1 MKRKMKHLL
10 LAILLAVI
18 SMDVYAEDGLSASD
32 VSLQA
37 GEVAKLEISFNNQ
50 MHSYRAFA
58 FDIQLP
64 IGVNIADGAFFNS
77 SRVKELDYN
86 LLIERVSKDTY
97 RVLWYHNG
105 NQSIEKSD
113 GLLLTLILEGTKD
126 MVNGKKTGRL
136 ISNFTN
142 TEGGSSVLG
151 FVDDTNM
158 WTYGYPD
165 ATFTLSLSGGTGID
179 DILVDPVDA
188 TGPIYDLK
196 GQKVTKA
203 GKGIYIMNGKKIL
216 NK

>member
-10 LAILLAVI
+10 LAILLVAI
-18 SMDVYAEDGLSASD
+18 STDVYAEDGLSASD
-32 VSLQA
+32 LSLQA
-37 GEVAKLEISFNNQ
+37 GDVATLEISLTNE
-50 MHSYRAFA
+50 MHSYKAFV
-58 FDIQLP
+58 FDVQLP
-64 IGVNIADGAFFNS
+64 KGVIITDGAFFNS
-77 SRVKELDYN
+77 SRVKNPDYN
-86 LLIERVSKDTY
+86 LLVSQVSKDTY
-97 RVLWYHNG
+97 RVLWYHNAR
-105 NQSIEKSD
+105 QSIEKSE

-126 MVNGKKTGRL
+126 MVNGQKTGRL

-142 TEGGSSVLG
+142 TYGGSSVLG

-179 DILVDPVDA
+179 DILVDPADA
-188 TGPIYDLK
+188 SVYNLK

-203 GKGIYIMNGKKIL
+203 GKGVYIINGKKIL